1 MNKSE
6 IKEIFKNCKGFLQND
21 GLKTQDLQLP
31 QISWVLLLKLVDYF
45 DEERA
50 LLERNSTETIPKP
63 FGWKDWASVGDK
75 GINGDKLIKF
85 VNFELFSHL
94 SELPQKKNVESRLV
108 VSSTFRYFKNG
119 VKDGIILRQMIN
131 EIDKIKLDEKTL
143 DELAAA
149 YKEEITEWTNDAENK
164 AYFFTPRPLCQ
175 FIISKL
181 KPNFK
186 KNEKVFDPA
195 FGLGGFL
202 IESYNFMKKD
212 AKQASDLKK
221 LRFESLIG
229 QEKNPDHY
237 LCGALNLM
245 LQGIATPHTLNV
257 NSLARPT
264 KEIPPEGEY
273 QVIATNPSYNEPEA
287 DEIQEN
293 LPYEF
298 RTKDSALHF
307 LFRIMEELTDGG
319 RAAMI
324 LPNGVM
330 FGTGKASKIKQRLL
344 DNFNLHT
351 IVRLPES
358 IFAPRTGI
366 ETNIWFF
373 EKGIPTKEIWYYDMP
388 MPDRLKAGSEG
399 RKKISYNKTNPPIIE
414 DFDAL
419 SKWCSNKV
427 ENEYAWKVD
436 VKDVKKTNDK
446 GEIEINLDRHHPSSE
461 KVTPD
466 LSPHELIKQILDDE
480 RKTLSLLEDVE
491 ELIKKEIPK

>member
-1 MNKSE
+1 MDKSE

-31 QISWVLLLKLVDYF
+31 QISWVLLLKVVDYF
-45 DEERA
+45 DGERA
-50 LLERNSTETIPKP
+50 LLERNAIETIPKP

-85 VNFELFSHL
+85 VNFELFQHL
-94 SELPQKKNVESRLV
+94 AELSSKKGAESRLV
-108 VSSTFRYFKNG
+108 MSSAFRFFKNG
-119 VKDGIILRQMIN
+119 VKDGIILRQIIN

-143 DELAAA
+143 DELADA
-149 YKEEITEWTNDAENK
+149 YKDELTAWTNEAENK

-175 FIISKL
+175 FIVSIL

-186 KNEKVFDPA
+186 KNDIVFDPA

-202 IESYNFMKKD
+202 IESYNLMKKD
-212 AKQASDLKK
+212 VKQTSDLKK
-221 LRFESLIG
+221 LRFDSLIG
-229 QEKNPDHY
+229 QEKNPEHY
-237 LCGALNLM
+237 LCGALNVM
-245 LQGIATPHTLNV
+245 LQGIAIPHVLNI

-273 QVIATNPSYNEPEA
+273 QVIMTNPSYNEPEA
-287 DEIQEN
+287 EEIQES
-293 LPYEF
+293 LPHEYK
-298 RTKDSALHF
+298 TKDSALHF

-330 FGTGKASKIKQRLL
+330 FGGGKANKIKQRLL
-344 DNFNLHT
+344 ENFNLHT

-388 MPDRLKAGSEG
+388 MPNRLMVGSEG
-399 RKKISYNKTNPPIIE
+399 KKKISYNKTNPPIIE
-414 DFDAL
+414 DFEEL
-419 SKWCSNKV
+419 SKWCNNKV
-427 ENEYAWKVD
+427 ENEFAWRVD
-436 VKDVKKTNDK
+436 VKEVRKTNDK
-446 GEIEINLDRHHPSSE
+446 GEIEINLDRHHPSSKTE
-461 KVTPD
+461 RVD

-480 RKTLSLLEDVE
+480 RKTLTLLEDVE
-491 ELIKKEIPK
+491 KLIQKEVPK